1 MRFLLGALLVFATFI
16 QVPVLAARSFGQESL
31 ATVAS
36 SVPNPSLGR
45 NTEDSLVS
53 FPLSQIRIS
62 EGVFRDS
69 IEINLRVLREIG
81 VERALYAF
89 RFQAG
94 LPTADAKPLRGWAS
108 PEPYGAFPGFF
119 EGHFLSALAM
129 HASQSDDGALKREVF
144 YMVQEL
150 ARCQKALGGKYLFA
164 SPEIEFEPDRLDGVV
179 WYRMHK
185 LLEGLLAA
193 YEHVGCDEALDVA
206 VRVAA
211 WIDQRMES
219 YGDRWAKVKSIE
231 FGGMAESLEG
241 LFQFTGNPR
250 FHELAL
256 RWEEPER
263 ILTPFAEGKDF
274 NEHANTLL
282 AKMVGASRIAEVSHS
297 QLHRDATAGFWNK
310 VAGAGRKTY
319 ATGGTSVHE
328 GMPPAGR
335 LANTQSRMPQETC
348 VSYNLLKV
356 TQAMFRLTHESSYI
370 DYYER
375 VLWNSILGSQD
386 PVTGWKSYYQPLNAN
401 TVKDFRSHE
410 IGCYCCNGTGLENP
424 ARYASMIYSHTNEEI
439 FVNLFIASSVRWPAK
454 KITLEQK
461 TSFPREDRGTLLIA
475 GDAPTDFTLAL
486 RVPSWCGDSPKIW
499 VNGELNQ
506 DNPTKG
512 SFIRMHRTWKP
523 GDRVEFQ
530 FPLPFSFYPM
540 PDDPKQ
546 VALMVG
552 PIVLVGVGA
561 REFLGELVG
570 DLENP
575 SSKLCQLDMWLKRV
589 SNESLDFVG
598 VDDASREILFR
609 PYYQIGA
616 DQFFTGYWDLVPEPK
631 PRSGPR
637 NLALGKKTQCSTPI
651 PEGSNLECFMRSAKA
666 VDGQYGGA
674 DDWYVKWFPNGMS
687 PQWLIVDL
695 EEAHDIDAIEWVP
708 AREDSD
714 AMLAYRYRV
723 EVSSNGKDWQEVADA
738 SDNDLAN
745 NSYRH
750 EVTISGRYVRLTTLP
765 NPKLKDHQARPKIAE
780 LMVFGK

>member
-439 FVNLFIASSVRWPAK
+439 FVNLFIASFVG
-454 KITLEQK
+454 L
-461 TSFPREDRGTLLIA
+461 PRK
-475 GDAPTDFTLAL
+475 
-486 RVPSWCGDSPKIW
+486 SP
-499 VNGELNQ
+499 L
-506 DNPTKG
+506 
-512 SFIRMHRTWKP
+512 
-523 GDRVEFQ
+523 
-530 FPLPFSFYPM
+530 
-540 PDDPKQ
+540 
-546 VALMVG
+546 
-552 PIVLVGVGA
+552 
-561 REFLGELVG
+561 
-570 DLENP
+570 
-575 SSKLCQLDMWLKRV
+575 SKKRV
-589 SNESLDFVG
+589 SLARTEVLCSLQGTHLPISPLRSVFRVG
-598 VDDASREILFR
+598 AAT
-609 PYYQIGA
+609 P
-616 DQFFTGYWDLVPEPK
+616 
-631 PRSGPR
+631 PRSGSMESST
-637 NLALGKKTQCSTPI
+637 KTIQPKAPSSVCIEHGNQEIGSSFSFHCRSRSTRCPMI
-651 PEGSNLECFMRSAKA
+651 QNKS
-666 VDGQYGGA
+666 
-674 DDWYVKWFPNGMS
+674 
-687 PQWLIVDL
+687 
-695 EEAHDIDAIEWVP
+695 H
-708 AREDSD
+708 
-714 AMLAYRYRV
+714 
-723 EVSSNGKDWQEVADA
+723 
-738 SDNDLAN
+738 
-745 NSYRH
+745 
-750 EVTISGRYVRLTTLP
+750 
-765 NPKLKDHQARPKIAE
+765 
-780 LMVFGK
+780 